1 MILMNKR
8 VRLKAPLDG
17 DVRGNDS
24 AAAAKKDHSRRIPL
38 LAVPIT

>member
-1 MILMNKR
+1 MNLMNPR
-8 VRLKAPLDG
+8 VRLKAPLG
-17 DVRGNDS
+17 RDVRGNDN